1 MDALFSLSTN
11 TSFHRG
17 SNEKNIGNNIREIR
31 LSKEMSL
38 ALLSEKLG
46 VTRAAVCR
54 NEKMNRLL
62 QPRP

>member
-31 LSKEMSL
+31 LSKEMSR

-46 VTRAAVCR
+46 VTRAAV
-54 NEKMNRLL
+54 
-62 QPRP
+62 